1 MVDFNEILSSLRNE
15 YIQQVGKDISLLI
28 SCLKEGSFDEP
39 DLRNIAH
46 KIRGSAGTYGIPELS
61 ELAAKAEDEL
71 KKEKPSGELLK
82 QIGEEMEKLY
92 DKLKIGD
99 KK

>member
-1 MVDFNEILSSLRNE
+1 MVDFNEILSNLRNE
-15 YIQQVGKDISLLI
+15 YIQQIGEDISLLI
-28 SCLKEGSFDEP
+28 SRLKEGSFDGP
-39 DLRNIAH
+39 DIRNIAH

-71 KKEKPSGELLK
+71 KKDEPSGELLR

-92 DKLKIGD
+92 NKLKIGD

>member
-1 MVDFNEILSSLRNE
+1 MVDFNEILSNLRNE
-15 YIQQVGKDISLLI
+15 YIHQVGKDISLLI
-28 SCLKEGSFDEP
+28 SRLKEGSFGEP
-39 DLRNIAH
+39 DLIDIVH

-92 DKLKIGD
+92 NKLKDRG
-99 KK
+99 

>member
-1 MVDFNEILSSLRNE
+1 MEDFNEIFSNLRNE
-15 YIQQVGKDISLLI
+15 YIQQIGEDISLLI
-28 SCLKEGSFDEP
+28 SRLKEGSFDRP
-39 DLRNIAH
+39 DIRNIAH

-71 KKEKPSGELLK
+71 KKDEPSGELLR

-92 DKLKIGD
+92 NKLKIGD